1 MKTLVGILTIL
12 LGTTFSALAGQP
24 ERDPQQLERE
34 QQRLQEV
41 KDRLSLTPE
50 QAEQVRPVLAGML
63 QIMKAVRDDYGVEN
77 QSRRSRRRMARE
89 LRAIRSHADERLK
102 LILSRA
108 QMEELRTIRKEWRD
122 EIPSAAT
129 LGTRLAHGN
138 DRVGASRDP

>member
-50 QAEQVRPVLAGML
+50 QAEQVRPVLAGMVES
-63 QIMKAVRDDYGVEN
+63 MKAARDDYGGEN

-89 LRAIRSHADERLK
+89 LRAIRSYANERLK
-102 LILSRA
+102 LILSKE
-108 QMEELRTIRKEWRD
+108 QLWELRAMRKEWRD
-122 EIPSAAT
+122 EFQNAADP
-129 LGTRLAHGN
+129 GTR
-138 DRVGASRDP
+138 